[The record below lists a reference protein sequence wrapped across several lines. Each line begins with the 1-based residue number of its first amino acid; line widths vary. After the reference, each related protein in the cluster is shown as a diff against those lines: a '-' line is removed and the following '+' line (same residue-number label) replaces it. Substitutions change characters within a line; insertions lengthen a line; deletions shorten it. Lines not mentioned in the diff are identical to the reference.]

1 MLIVGKGISNMDKM
15 ISGKDFEP
23 GCTFTACAGTEAEL
37 FEKILEHGRTVHRT
51 EDFSPDIY
59 SQVRA
64 SIKEGYCDLENEL
77 CKYGECCWE
86 DERGSLQSL

>member
-1 MLIVGKGISNMDKM
+1 MDKM
-15 ISGKDFEP
+15 ISCKDLESE
-23 GCTFTACAGTEAEL
+23 CTFTACAGTEAKL

-59 SQVRA
+59 SKVRA
-64 SIKEGYCDLENEL
+64 SIREGYCALEDEL

-86 DERGSLQSL
+86 EERGSLPTL

>member
-1 MLIVGKGISNMDKM
+1 MNMDKM
-15 ISGKDFEP
+15 ISCKDFESE
-23 GCTFTACAGTEAEL
+23 CTFTACAGTEAEL

-59 SQVRA
+59 SKVRA
-64 SIKEGYCDLENEL
+64 SIKEGNCALEDEP

-86 DERGSLQSL
+86 EERGSLPTL